1 LFVFAALAMVLI
13 GPSADVPEVGAG
25 GEPVAPTAPAG
36 WRGLFAGVAVL
47 RADRLL
53 RSLSVSVVVLVAIY
67 LPIEAVLLPTHY
79 EALGQPGSMGVVI
92 ACLAMGSMVGS
103 FAYGR
108 LSARFTKLQIV
119 RMIMLGT
126 MTAIWPMALL
136 PPLVP
141 MAIAGALLGLWWG
154 PYNPL
159 MSTLVQTRVPIDQ
172 QGRVYGV
179 QMSLFSAAPPVAML
193 VVGVVV
199 EWLGVRT
206 TYLAL
211 AGVLSV
217 WTLILLRDPAL
228 AELDRLVDEWPTAD
242 FGDPVR
248 PHV

>member
-1 LFVFAALAMVLI
+1 
-13 GPSADVPEVGAG
+13 
-25 GEPVAPTAPAG
+25 
-36 WRGLFAGVAVL
+36 
-47 RADRLL
+47 
-53 RSLSVSVVVLVAIY
+53 
-67 LPIEAVLLPTHY
+67 
-79 EALGQPGSMGVVI
+79 
-92 ACLAMGSMVGS
+92 
-103 FAYGR
+103 
-108 LSARFTKLQIV
+108 
-119 RMIMLGT
+119 